1 MKNLDSQGVCAS
13 LIIIIQIEGMSL
25 SWPSHEALAHR
36 VLARPFLTFTQPPH
50 QQLLDVAA
58 PRLARLSR
66 RVSLR
71 LLARSRPNM
80 ISRTSSY
87 VTERTLGAFLVCR
100 DQIVVCR
107 SSSPVVRSSSCCCST
122 LAKRASIGQAW
133 VFEGRTRIISSAT
146 SKHDRR

>member
-80 ISRTSSY
+80 ISRTSSGI
-87 VTERTLGAFLVCR
+87 TERTLGAFWSVEANLGWQGWQASTSTWIFELV
-100 DQIVVCR
+100 
-107 SSSPVVRSSSCCCST
+107 ST
-122 LAKRASIGQAW
+122 IYLI
-133 VFEGRTRIISSAT
+133 
-146 SKHDRR
+146 